1 MALFG
6 ELPLLVQV
14 LFSIQPATTILGR
27 LTISFD
33 NAVGSQT
40 LVAVEFLHHGDERIT
55 HERFPRDDAAKRYEG
70 GWGRSQTNSIICP
83 ANTKSRAEHRRGI

>member
-40 LVAVEFLHHGDERIT
+40 LVTVEFLHL
-55 HERFPRDDAAKRYEG
+55 P
-70 GWGRSQTNSIICP
+70 S
-83 ANTKSRAEHRRGI
+83 